1 MALPRFVGDS
11 NYEVLPYSKIIED
24 LEYFIEETKAV
35 IERTNSSIDNFY
47 AIKEKK
53 MFSDFSLQT
62 KSVVGEV
69 CSFLESFLDI
79 EDFLPKIKLK
89 KVERLHVEK
98 IKSAGSNSYRL
109 FLLISEKF
117 NNNEKGDNYLDTLP
131 QDVRHILEYGIYAEL
146 KDHLGLLM
154 DCNNMAYEL
163 SKYEKVS
170 ASRKVMQDLNKQ
182 SNKEF
187 PIEKADIEFKAGDFA
202 TFTDGSIKYKDF
214 SIDLRTQLHHLLRLF
229 IQHSNRLL
237 NYDDLKEEVIGSK
250 KKHQI
255 ENKTIQKYINQLRT
269 ILKEYTEKEL
279 ISNKEGVGYIFKP

>member
-1 MALPRFVGDS
+1 
-11 NYEVLPYSKIIED
+11 
-24 LEYFIEETKAV
+24 
-35 IERTNSSIDNFY
+35 
-47 AIKEKK
+47 